1 MAIAEYLN
9 AFFESVKKFWQELD
23 VKKWA
28 EQIGGSSAEA
38 VEAAIYFGLSFS
50 IGFLFKKYFKILFI
64 CIVVT
69 LFMIKALE
77 YGNFLV
83 INWDAIKAFFGITE
97 SLDFNIF
104 MNRCFDWIKDHLL
117 LFIAS
122 VVGFL
127 VGYKLG

>member
-1 MAIAEYLN
+1 MAIAEYIT

-23 VKKWA
+23 IKKWA

-50 IGFLFKKYFKILFI
+50 VGFLFKKYFKIFFI
-64 CIVVT
+64 CLTVT
-69 LFMIKALE
+69 FFMIKALE
-77 YGNFLV
+77 YGAFLT
-83 INWDAIKAFFGITE
+83 INWQAIKAFFGISGTT
-97 SLDFNIF
+97 DFNTF
-104 MNRCFDWIKDHLL
+104 LNHCFDWIKEHLL

-122 VVGFL
+122 TVGFL